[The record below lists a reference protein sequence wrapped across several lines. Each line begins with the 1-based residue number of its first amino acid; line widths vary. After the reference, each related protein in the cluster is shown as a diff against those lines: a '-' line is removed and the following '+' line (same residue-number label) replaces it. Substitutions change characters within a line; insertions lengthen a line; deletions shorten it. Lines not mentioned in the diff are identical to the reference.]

1 MSRYSFQIGSL
12 TYSPVFLHAV
22 VIFPLQRP
30 IPVFLIYANRIHDR
44 SLADES
50 VFVIAATFVGI
61 GGKLLVLLPFLGSG
75 PEGDKVL

>member
-1 MSRYSFQIGSL
+1 MIRYSFQIGSL

-44 SLADES
+44 SLAHES
-50 VFVIAATFVGI
+50 VFVIAATFVDI
-61 GGKLLVLLPFLGSG
+61 GSEAFIAVFRRL
-75 PEGDKVL
+75 